1 VSGNIAER
9 EGTMTM
15 SADTAWIKE
24 KIALVFPGQGTQHV
38 GMGRYLYEHFP
49 AARAVID
56 QADAVL
62 GYSLSKLMFEG
73 PADELEDTLN
83 AQPAILTMSVA
94 ALEALREQLSA
105 VGQKLQPVYVAGH
118 SLGEYSALVAA
129 GSLEFRDA
137 LRLVRERGRLMK
149 EAGTEFPGGMAA
161 VLGLEPETLAAVC
174 EQASRELDGIVVVA
188 NDNCPGQTVIS
199 GESKALERA
208 MELALEHGARRAV
221 RLDISIAS
229 HSPLMERAARQ
240 LGELVN
246 IIDFREPVIPIV
258 SNLTGRVSTSVEEVR
273 RNAGNHM
280 IRPVMWTNSVREMID
295 SGTTTFVE
303 IGPGNVLGGLIRRVK
318 RDAKTITLADLHL
331 HGN

>member
-1 VSGNIAER
+1 
-9 EGTMTM
+9 MTM
-15 SADTAWIKE
+15 STDATWIKE

-38 GMGRYLYEHFP
+38 GMGRYLYDHFP
-49 AARAVID
+49 SARAVID
-56 QADAVL
+56 QADSIL

-73 PADELEDTLN
+73 PQDELEDTIN
-83 AQPAILTMSVA
+83 AQPAILTVSVA
-94 ALEALREQLSA
+94 ALEALREQLGS

-137 LRLVRERGRLMK
+137 LNLVRERGRLMK
-149 EAGTEFPGGMAA
+149 EAGDEFPGGMAA
-161 VLGLEPETLAAVC
+161 IIGLAPEKLAEIC
-174 EQASRELDGIVVVA
+174 EQASRESDEIVVVA

-199 GESKALERA
+199 GESNALERA
-208 MELALEHGARRAV
+208 MELAREHGARRAV

-240 LGELVN
+240 LGEIVN
-246 IIDFREPVIPIV
+246 RMDFREPVVPIV
-258 SNLTGRVSTSVEEVR
+258 SNLTGRVSTSVDEVR
-273 RNAGNHM
+273 RNVGNHM
-280 IRPVMWTNSVREMID
+280 IKPVMWTNSVREMVD

-318 RDAKTITLADLHL
+318 RDVKTLSLSDLNL
-331 HGN
+331 TGS